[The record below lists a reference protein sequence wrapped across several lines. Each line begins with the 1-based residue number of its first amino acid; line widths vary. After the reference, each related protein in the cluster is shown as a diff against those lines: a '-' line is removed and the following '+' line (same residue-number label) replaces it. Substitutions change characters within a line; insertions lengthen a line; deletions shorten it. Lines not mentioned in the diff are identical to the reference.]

1 MAILPIVK
9 YPEPI
14 LKKTARTVAE
24 VNKQIRKFIDNM
36 AETMYEAPGVGLA
49 APQVNQPLRII
60 VVDPTGE
67 KAQQLTALVNPE
79 IIAAEGEI
87 SSEEGCLSIPGI
99 TCQLKRFAKVRIRG
113 YEPIKGKWVEIE
125 AEEILARIFQHEIDH
140 LNGTLILDRL
150 GPVKRALY
158 KRRYL
163 KNLKELR
170 K

>member
-1 MAILPIVK
+1 LAILPIVK

-14 LKKTARTVAE
+14 LKKAAQKVTE
-24 VNKQIRKFIDNM
+24 VNKEIRKFIDNM
-36 AETMYEAPGVGLA
+36 AETMYEAVGVGLA
-49 APQVNQPLRII
+49 APQVNQSLRII
-60 VVDPTGE
+60 VVDPTGK

-79 IIAAEGEI
+79 IIATAGEI

-99 TCQLKRFAKVRIRG
+99 TCQIKRFAKVRVRG
-113 YEPIKGKWVEIE
+113 YEPIKEKWIEIE

-150 GPVKRALY
+150 GPVRRELY

-163 KNLKELR
+163 KNLKEL
-170 K
+170 KK

>member
-14 LKKTARTVAE
+14 LKKTATPVTE
-24 VNKQIRKFIDNM
+24 VNKHIRKFIDNM
-36 AETMYEAPGVGLA
+36 AETMYKAPGVGLA
-49 APQVNQPLRII
+49 APQVNQSLRII

-99 TCQLKRFAKVRIRG
+99 TCQIKRFAKVRVRG
-113 YEPIKGKWVEIE
+113 YDPFKEKLVEIE
-125 AEEILARIFQHEIDH
+125 ADEILARIFQHEIDH

-150 GPVKRALY
+150 GPVRRELY

-163 KNLKELR
+163 KNFKKLK